1 MNSIA
6 EDFGVALILMIVAAL
21 LGGLI
26 VYLWLRNRI
35 ARIEERAQSQI
46 QEAAD
51 LKSRVPALE
60 KQVKQLEQ
68 QAKGCAAE
76 LEPLKAVLL
85 DREKELAQARARIT
99 ALEKELATAR
109 PFQEKFEDLQHRY
122 DTLEASVLEMR
133 AKAPAPRPEAAAPVA
148 KAAADPKVKE
158 ELAREK
164 ALRLSFQEQL
174 EGLKPFRQKYEELKA
189 KYDALLAGGDEPQ
202 SRSLM
207 AEAVAAP
214 VVIAPAAPKP
224 DPAPA
229 AKPAETEEETLAR
242 IQARAQEINF
252 ARIGVATADE
262 KDDLKIVKGI
272 GPFIEK
278 KLNSIGIFT
287 FRQIAAFTEEDEEKV
302 NDVIEF
308 FPGRI
313 RRDEWSS
320 QAAELDKE
328 KSGKKD

>member
-35 ARIEERAQSQI
+35 ARIEERAQSRI
-46 QEAAD
+46 QEATE
-51 LKSRVPALE
+51 LKNRVPALE

-99 ALEKELATAR
+99 ALEKELATIR
-109 PFQEKFEDLQHRY
+109 PFQVKFEDLQHRY
-122 DTLEASVLEMR
+122 DTLENSVLEMR
-133 AKAPAPRPEAAAPVA
+133 AKAPAPKPEAAAPVA
-148 KAAADPKVKE
+148 GPAADPKVKE

-189 KYDALLAGGDEPQ
+189 KYDALVAGGEEPQ

-207 AEAVAAP
+207 AEVPAAP
-214 VVIAPAAPKP
+214 VVVPEAPK
-224 DPAPA
+224 PA
-229 AKPAETEEETLAR
+229 AKPAESEEETLSR

-252 ARIGVATADE
+252 GRIGVATADE
-262 KDDLKIVKGI
+262 KDDLKIIKGI

-313 RRDEWSS
+313 RRDGWSG
-320 QAAELDKE
+320 QATELDKE
-328 KSGKKD
+328 KREKKD